1 MIIKLL
7 NFKNY
12 KNNLEKASYLLA
24 IFFQFCHSGTANPST
39 LEFFIKTLLVEF
51 FLICKLAHTSR
62 CNQ

>member
-12 KNNLEKASYLLA
+12 RKNLEKASYF
-24 IFFQFCHSGTANPST
+24 FFQFCHSGTANPNT
-39 LEFFIKTLLVEF
+39 LEFFIKTRLAEF